1 MKKNIILGFLVLLVF
16 GALKLNAQERESSIE
31 LRLLFINEST
41 QNVVVAPNNIIPAV
55 SIKNNML
62 GGSIL
67 YNYHYSNDWTFYIEA
82 ASIAAN
88 IDVSTTFFSNSTET
102 SVLVPIQMGAK
113 YYLTGFYSDMPV
125 KPYLKAGLGLVTGME
140 SSVNALNIEEHSET
154 VPMGS
159 FGGGLDFRLSSWLK
173 TGFEIKYLAMA
184 DFDSPISQRR
194 NYSNLEYS
202 FGFAVIF

>member
-1 MKKNIILGFLVLLVF
+1 MKKNLFLGLIGLIILS
-16 GALKLNAQERESSIE
+16 ATKLNAQESKSSIE

-41 QNVVVAPNNIIPAV
+41 QNIVVAPNSIIPAV
-55 SIKNNML
+55 SIKNNLL

-67 YNYHYSNDWTFYIEA
+67 YNYHYSNDWAFYFEA

-88 IDVSTTFFSNSTET
+88 INVSTTLFSSSTET

-113 YYLTGFYSDMPV
+113 YYLTGFYSDLPV

-140 SSVNALNIEEHSET
+140 STVKTINIEEHSET
-154 VPMGS
+154 VPMAS
-159 FGGGLDFRLSSWLK
+159 LGGGLDFKMSSWLK
-173 TGFEIKYLAMA
+173 AGFEIKYLAMD

-202 FGFAVIF
+202 FGFAFIF